1 MKPDYLEHRNYL
13 VNYLSLISRDRLLAE
28 DLVQSVLIN
37 YWINKP
43 VVSNVR
49 GYLKMMAK
57 NAYIDYY
64 RIKKLSIVDLEH
76 AYSVNNDVNILRE
89 VEAKETLRSLKIEI
103 EKFESIDRDIM
114 LCLLEG
120 YSLNEIAVNMNL
132 NYNTV
137 KVKVFRARKKLSAIL

>member
-114 LCLLEG
+114 LCLLAG
-120 YSLNEIAVNMNL
+120 
-132 NYNTV
+132 
-137 KVKVFRARKKLSAIL
+137 